1 VESSDALIVFDQSRQ
16 AVFEHGFALILIE
29 LWQHQGVGKLE
40 AGFGVGVAHEP
51 EGVFLADTGTG
62 ADAVKND
69 LASSPILAEMTCLRL
84 SESRQLV
91 VVLLKERSLRMT
103 DEKENSHCNPA
114 LPSNVIPQ
122 DVQWRM

>member
-1 VESSDALIVFDQSRQ
+1 MGILFLVRHAQAAFLEQNYDKLSALGEAHACHLGDYWARRQ
-16 AVFEHGFALILIE
+16 IIF
-29 LWQHQGVGKLE
+29 
-40 AGFGVGVAHEP
+40 
-51 EGVFLADTGTG
+51 
-62 ADAVKND
+62 KND
-69 LASSPILAEMTCLRL
+69 LASSPIIAEMTCMRL

>member
-1 VESSDALIVFDQSRQ
+1 
-16 AVFEHGFALILIE
+16 VFEHGFALILIE
-29 LWQHQGVGKLE
+29 LRQHQGVGKLE

-103 DEKENSHCNPA
+103 DENENSHCNPA
-114 LPSNVIPQ
+114 LPSNVIPR

>member
-1 VESSDALIVFDQSRQ
+1 LLTSLRVSF
-16 AVFEHGFALILIE
+16 
-29 LWQHQGVGKLE
+29 W
-40 AGFGVGVAHEP
+40 
-51 EGVFLADTGTG
+51 ADTGTG

-91 VVLLKERSLRMT
+91 VILLKERSLRMT
-103 DEKENSHCNPA
+103 DEKENSHSNPA